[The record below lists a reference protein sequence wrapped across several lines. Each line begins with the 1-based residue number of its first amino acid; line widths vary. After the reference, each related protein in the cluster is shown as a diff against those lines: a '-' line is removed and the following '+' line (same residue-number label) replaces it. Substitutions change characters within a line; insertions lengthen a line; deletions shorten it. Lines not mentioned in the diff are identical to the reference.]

1 MSFSLADLA
10 ANLTSL
16 PTLASPIRIALT
28 VSLITLTTYLFK
40 THRRASRLTSI
51 QALNARDFPS
61 YPSNDLPVAVFLG
74 GTAGI
79 GRGMAES
86 FARLTKGNA
95 HIILIG
101 RNATTAQ
108 TIIDSFPK
116 PTVPGAKHEFIRCDA
131 TLMSESQRTI
141 DQLLERLPKIDYLV
155 GESGRLVITAIPHHN
170 LQGPPPYH
178 VLTANPLSKFSY
190 AESGE
195 YMSNHVTV
203 HMSHLEFILSFG
215 TCSRKFDSPKGI
227 VGIGKDARF
236 KFVRELTPLLLKA
249 TPTTTKEGGGKVY
262 IVGGAG
268 LGKKIDYGDLGFK
281 TKGYGFWKIRAQFPV
296 YLDVIL
302 QEFAARNPSMTFIH
316 AYPGPVRSA
325 LADNLRS
332 PLFLFIFRIV
342 FEFSF
347 PFTFSESGDYMMHAM
362 LTTARRPGAWSID
375 MFGEKMSEGKVV
387 VATEDERKMLWEH
400 SLEETR
406 VK

>member
-1 MSFSLADLA
+1 MSFNLAGLPT
-10 ANLTSL
+10 NLTNL
-16 PTLASPIRIALT
+16 PTRAIPIRIALT

-51 QALNARDFPS
+51 QALNARDSPS
-61 YPSNDLPVAVFLG
+61 YPSNDLPIAVFLG

-116 PTVPGAKHEFIRCDA
+116 PTVPGAKHEFIHCDA
-131 TLMSESQRTI
+131 TLMSECQRTI

-155 GESGRLVITAIPHHN
+155 VSVMLLKSFHQEETVEGKEPKLV
-170 LQGPPPYH
+170 LMY
-178 VLTANPLSKFSY
+178 Y
-190 AESGE
+190 
-195 YMSNHVTV
+195 
-203 HMSHLEFILSFG
+203 
-215 TCSRKFDSPKGI
+215 
-227 VGIGKDARF
+227 ARF
-236 KFVRELTPLLLKA
+236 KFIRELTPLLLKA
-249 TPTTTKEGGGKVY
+249 TPTTMKEGGGKVH

-302 QEFAARNPSMTFIH
+302 QEFAARNPSITFIH

-325 LADNLRS
+325 LADNLQS

-347 PFTFSESGDYMMHAM
+347 PFTFLESGDYMMHAM
-362 LTTARRPGAWSID
+362 ITTARRPGVWSID
-375 MFGEKMSEGKVV
+375 MFGEKMSEGKIV

-400 SLEETR
+400 SVEETR
-406 VK
+406 VLDL

>member
-1 MSFSLADLA
+1 MSLNLAGLA

-16 PTLASPIRIALT
+16 PSNASPIRITLA
-28 VSLITLTTYLFK
+28 VSLVSLTPYLFK

-61 YPSNDLPVAVFLG
+61 YPSNDLPVAVFFG
-74 GTAGI
+74 RTAGI

-86 FARLTKGNA
+86 FARLTRGNA
-95 HIILIG
+95 HLILSG

-108 TIIDSFPK
+108 DIIDSFPK

-155 GESGRLVITAIPHHN
+155 VSAMLLKSFHREETVEGKEPKLVLMYYARL
-170 LQGPPPYH
+170 
-178 VLTANPLSKFSY
+178 
-190 AESGE
+190 
-195 YMSNHVTV
+195 
-203 HMSHLEFILSFG
+203 
-215 TCSRKFDSPKGI
+215 
-227 VGIGKDARF
+227 

-281 TKGYGFWKIRAQFPV
+281 TKGYGFWKIRVQIPV

-302 QEFAARNPSMTFIH
+302 QEFSARNPSLTFIH

-325 LADNLRS
+325 LADNLQS
-332 PLFLFIFRIV
+332 PLFLFLFRIF
-342 FEFSF
+342 FELSF
-347 PFTFSESGDYMMHAM
+347 LLTSSESGEYMMQAM
-362 LTTARRPGAWSID
+362 LTTARRPDVWSIE

-387 VATEDERKMLWEH
+387 VVTEDERRMPWAH
-400 SLEETR
+400 SVEETS
-406 VK
+406 VLNL